1 MITIDCREGALLRS
15 LGFESCVASQSPV
28 LVRGV
33 NVNVGNLVLGD
44 VVLTKQ
50 STLVVERKT
59 VSDLVSSIHDGRY
72 REQKQRLLT
81 EYPSTHIVYIIEK
94 FVQPLPQESIKKV
107 FGAILNMQLEHG
119 ITVMCSFDINSTAD
133 IIFDLY
139 SKLDV
144 KTRKSNGTV
153 GISTLS
159 KSRFSSQFH
168 TENFLMTIKGVS
180 FNLAKTIT
188 TLYPSMASLVHA
200 FNEHP
205 ADTRHFLL
213 AGLKGIG
220 KVLSKRIYSFLF
232 SSTVD

>member
-15 LGFESCVASQSPV
+15 LGFESCVASTSPV

-44 VVLTKQ
+44 IVMTKQ
-50 STLVVERKT
+50 STIVVERKT

-81 EYPSTHIVYIIEK
+81 EYPSSHIVYIIEK
-94 FVQPLPQESIKKV
+94 FVQPLPQESIKKI

-119 ITVMCSFDINSTAD
+119 ITVVCSFDINCTAD

-139 SKLDV
+139 SKLDL
-144 KTRKSNGTV
+144 KTRNTTSTV

-180 FNLAKTIT
+180 FNIAKTIT
-188 TLYPSMASLVHA
+188 ALYPSISSLVHA

-205 ADTRHFLL
+205 VDTRHFLL
-213 AGLKGIG
+213 SGLKGIG
-220 KVLSKRIYSFLF
+220 KVLSRRIYNYLF
-232 SSTVD
+232 SNVVD